1 MLQIMFIVRQLR
13 LQEQD
18 VWLLWMQNVIWLQKN
33 KEKFQ
38 VFFVSGFK
46 FSISVNTR
54 LKNQKSQSVRLG
66 LFFLLS
72 NNLKQV
78 KPETL
83 NDYFIFLN
91 NLASSLK
98 RVNSICGFPKSE
110 ISALSPIANEI
121 DVSAR
126 ILPV

>member
-1 MLQIMFIVRQLR
+1 M
-13 LQEQD
+13 
-18 VWLLWMQNVIWLQKN
+18 
-33 KEKFQ
+33 
-38 VFFVSGFK
+38 
-46 FSISVNTR
+46 NTR

-66 LFFLLS
+66 LFVFLRS

-126 ILPV
+126 ILPVA